1 MRMFGYAR
9 VSTLDQD
16 TTMQLDALK
25 RAGVRRIY
33 SENASSVGPRPQLHA
48 VFDQLQ
54 AGDVLVVW
62 KIDRMARSL
71 PDLLHLLDRLKRLG
85 CGLQSLTEPID
96 TSTPMGEF
104 VLQIL
109 GAVAQLERAMIRERT
124 VAGQVAFAQRGG
136 VFGRPKKLTPDQEAD
151 CVARMAAGET
161 KSSIA
166 RSYGVSLIVV
176 RRVEL
181 EASGRGS
188 TGKLPVLRRY
198 L

>member
-1 MRMFGYAR
+1 MQVGYAR
-9 VSTLDQD
+9 VSTQDQD
-16 TTMQLDALK
+16 TALQLDALR
-25 RAGVRRIY
+25 RAGVRKVY
-33 SENASSVGPRPQLHA
+33 SEKGSSVGPRPQLQRA
-48 VFDQLQ
+48 LASLK

-71 PDLLHLLDRLKRLG
+71 TDLLQLLGKLKQIGAQIR
-85 CGLQSLTEPID
+85 SLTEPID

-109 GAVAQLERAMIRERT
+109 GAVAQLERSMIRERSI
-124 VAGQVAFAQRGG
+124 AGQVAFAQRGG
-136 VFGRPKKLTPDQEAD
+136 VFGRPKKLTPEQEAD

-161 KSSIA
+161 KSAIA

-181 EASGRGS
+181 EALGQKN
-188 TGKLPVLRRY
+188 TGKLPVLSRY